1 MFFHKIFK
9 REEDKKIVPRE
20 DLLNQALEL
29 GEEYEAWIKK
39 CQDEYLSEFDK
50 EILKAARNGEKRV
63 ISFRYDEYS
72 EPWQTKE
79 LLNRV
84 KEKYKT
90 KGFDVEEVRPYS
102 DHIDTWLRITWNNK

>member
-9 REEDKKIVPRE
+9 QKKEKDIDIIPRE

-29 GEEYEAWIKK
+29 GEEYEAWLQK

-50 EILKAARNGEKRV
+50 KILKAARDGKKRV
-63 ISFRYDEYS
+63 ITFRYDEYR

-79 LLNRV
+79 LLDRV
-84 KEKYKT
+84 KEKYEA
-90 KGFDVEEVRPYS
+90 KGFKIEEVHPFS
-102 DHIDTWLRITWNNK
+102 DHIDSWLRITWE